1 MKGGLADIL
10 LPSCQPTRSGE
21 VLWEGD
27 HSWSR
32 KEGKMP
38 IFKRRGEL
46 REITQSH
53 IISLD
58 VEIEKKEDELIALR
72 RERKTLQDA
81 LNVTEPKE

>member
-1 MKGGLADIL
+1 
-10 LPSCQPTRSGE
+10 
-21 VLWEGD
+21 
-27 HSWSR
+27 
-32 KEGKMP
+32 MP